1 MSILRLIRTAS
12 FRLAAIYVSIFGVS
26 VAVLGLV
33 TYIGISQE
41 AARQI
46 DERIAKEAAALAEDY
61 RINGLERLADEVR
74 ARTFEAASLDYRLED
89 ETGQLL
95 AGNLPRPAA
104 GANTDGWVQLA
115 DPQHSPDARGRADWE
130 RALITKL
137 GDGATLVVGEELDA
151 LRVARQAVAVAFAW
165 ALLTMIVLGVLGGLA
180 LSAVFLRRIDAMTQ
194 TAQGIIAGNFE
205 RRVPESGRRD
215 ELARLAEIFNQML
228 DRIGAL
234 LEANKHVSSDI
245 AHDLRSPLWQMQ
257 RRLETARAHGD
268 LGQYES
274 AVDASLRDIDGILKT
289 FNALLRIGQIESG
302 ARRAGFKNIDLAA
315 VALTV
320 AEAFQPAAADE
331 GKTLVVDIRGPLPTL
346 GDRELLTQLVA
357 NLIDNSI
364 RHTPA
369 GSRIEV
375 SARAEGSVGR
385 LVIADD
391 GPGVPATHHA
401 RIFERFYRMDTS
413 RKSPG
418 AGLGLSLVAAIAE
431 LHGARIAAA
440 DNRPGLRMIFELT
453 AAPPVAAA

>member
-1 MSILRLIRTAS
+1 VSILRLIRTAS
-12 FRLAAIYVSIFGVS
+12 FRLAAIYLSIFGLS
-26 VAVLGLV
+26 VAVLGFV
-33 TYIGISQE
+33 TYVGLSQE
-41 AARQI
+41 VSRQI
-46 DERIAKEAAALAEDY
+46 DERIAKEAAALAEEY

-89 ETGQLL
+89 GTGRLL
-95 AGNLPRPAA
+95 AGNLPRPVASA
-104 GANTDGWVQLA
+104 DRWVQLSE
-115 DPQHSPDARGRADWE
+115 PQASSDARGRADWE

-137 GDGATLVVGEELDA
+137 DDGATLVVGEELDA
-151 LRVARQAVAVAFAW
+151 LRVARRAVVVAFAW
-165 ALLTMIVLGVLGGLA
+165 ALVTMIVLGVLGGLA

-205 RRVPESGRRD
+205 RRVPKSGNRD
-215 ELARLAEIFNQML
+215 ELARLAETFNQML

-257 RRLETARAHGD
+257 RRLETARSHD
-268 LGQYES
+268 ELSQYEA

-331 GKTLVVDIRGPLPTL
+331 GKTLAVDIRGPLPTL

-357 NLIDNSI
+357 NLIDNAI
-364 RHTPA
+364 RHTPI

-375 SARAEGSVGR
+375 SAWAEGSVGR
-385 LVIADD
+385 LIVADD

-431 LHGARIAAA
+431 LHGARIAAV
-440 DNRPGLRMIFELT
+440 DNKPGLRMIFELA
-453 AAPPVAAA
+453 AAPSAAAA